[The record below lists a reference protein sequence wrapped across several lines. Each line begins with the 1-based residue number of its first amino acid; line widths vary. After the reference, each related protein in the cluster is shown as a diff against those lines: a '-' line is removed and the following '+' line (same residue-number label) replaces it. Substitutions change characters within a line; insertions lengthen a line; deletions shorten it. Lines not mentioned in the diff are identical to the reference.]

1 MKTQSMTG
9 YGKGETD
16 SFRVEIRS
24 INHKNLDIK
33 LSLPQYLYCHEL
45 DIKKEVRKKFQRGRF
60 EVYVFKQEEGKKNLT
75 LNMDVAREYLEALK
89 SLKKELSIDGDISL
103 NNIATHRDVFLYEE
117 EDIELPKLFNA
128 LGNALD
134 ELEKSRIDEGVVLVN
149 DITGRIKI
157 LNKCLS
163 SIKSGRKEFI
173 DGAKERLYERL
184 KEILENT
191 PVDETRLIQ
200 ETAVLIERS
209 DITEEIVRAE
219 SHLIR
224 IDELSVEGGAVG
236 KKIDFFVQEL
246 RREVNTI
253 GAKASDIDIIRQTV
267 DMKNEL
273 EKIREQVQNIQ

>member
-45 DIKKEVRKKFQRGRF
+45 DIKKEVRKRFPRGRI
-60 EVYVFKQEEGKKNLT
+60 EVYVFKQEEGKRNLT
-75 LNMDVAREYLEALK
+75 LNMDVARVYFKALK
-89 SLKKELSIDGDISL
+89 SLKEELSIDGDISL
-103 NNIATHRDVFLYEE
+103 NNIAAQRDIFLYEE
-117 EDIELPKLFNA
+117 EDIELPKLFDA

-134 ELEKSRIDEGVVLVN
+134 ELEKSRTDEGVVLVN
-149 DITGRIKI
+149 DMSGRIEI

-163 SIKSGRKEFI
+163 SIKSRRKEYI
-173 DGAKERLYERL
+173 EGAKVRLYERL

-191 PVDETRLIQ
+191 PIDETRLIQ
-200 ETAVLIERS
+200 ETAILIERS

-224 IDELSVEGGAVG
+224 IGELSVEGGAVG

>member
-45 DIKKEVRKKFQRGRF
+45 DIKKEVRKRFPRGRI
-60 EVYVFKQEEGKKNLT
+60 EVYVFKQEEGKRNLT
-75 LNMDVAREYLEALK
+75 LNMDVAREYFEALK
-89 SLKKELSIDGDISL
+89 SLKEELSIDGDISL
-103 NNIATHRDVFLYEE
+103 NNIAAQRDIFLYEE
-117 EDIELPKLFNA
+117 EDIELPKLFDA

-149 DITGRIKI
+149 DITGRIEI
-157 LNKCLS
+157 LNKYLS
-163 SIKSGRKEFI
+163 SIKGRRKKYI
-173 DGAKERLYERL
+173 DVAKVRLFERL
-184 KEILENT
+184 KELLENT
-191 PVDETRLIQ
+191 PVDEIRLIQ
-200 ETAVLIERS
+200 ETAILIERS

-224 IDELSVEGGAVG
+224 IGELSLEGSAVG

-253 GAKASDIDIIRQTV
+253 GAKASDIDIIGQTV

>member
-45 DIKKEVRKKFQRGRF
+45 DIKKEVRKRFPRGRI
-60 EVYVFKQEEGKKNLT
+60 EVYVFKQEEGKRNLT
-75 LNMDVAREYLEALK
+75 LNMDVAREYFEALK
-89 SLKKELSIDGDISL
+89 SLKEELSIDGDISL
-103 NNIATHRDVFLYEE
+103 NNIAAQRDIFLYEE
-117 EDIELPKLFNA
+117 EDIELPKLFDA

-134 ELEKSRIDEGVVLVN
+134 ELEKSRMDEGAVLVN
-149 DITGRIKI
+149 DMSGRIEI

-163 SIKSGRKEFI
+163 SIKSRRKEYI
-173 DGAKERLYERL
+173 DGAKVRLYERL

-191 PVDETRLIQ
+191 PIDETRLIQ
-200 ETAVLIERS
+200 ETAILIERS

-219 SHLIR
+219 SHLMR
-224 IDELSVEGGAVG
+224 IGELSVEGGAVG

>member
-45 DIKKEVRKKFQRGRF
+45 DIKKEVRKRFQRGRF
-60 EVYVFKQEEGKKNLT
+60 EVYVFKQEEGKRNLT
-75 LNMDVAREYLEALK
+75 LNMDVAREYFEALK
-89 SLKKELSIDGDISL
+89 SLKEELSIDGDVGL
-103 NNIATHRDVFLYEE
+103 NNITTHRDIFQYEE
-117 EDIELPKLFNA
+117 EEIELPKIFEA
-128 LGNALD
+128 LGDALD

-149 DITGRIKI
+149 DITGRIEI
-157 LNKCLS
+157 LNKYLS
-163 SIKSGRKEFI
+163 SIKGRRKEYI
-173 DGAKERLYERL
+173 DVAKVSLFERL
-184 KEILENT
+184 KELLENT
-191 PVDETRLIQ
+191 PVDEIRLIQ
-200 ETAVLIERS
+200 ETAILIERS

-224 IDELSVEGGAVG
+224 IGELSLEGSAVG

-253 GAKASDIDIIRQTV
+253 GAKASDIDIIGQTV

>member
-45 DIKKEVRKKFQRGRF
+45 DIKKEVRKKFQRGRI

-89 SLKKELSIDGDISL
+89 SLKEELSIDGDISL
-103 NNIATHRDVFLYEE
+103 NNIAAQRDIFLYEE
-117 EDIELPKLFNA
+117 EDIELPKLFDA
-128 LGNALD
+128 LGHALD
-134 ELEKSRIDEGVVLVN
+134 ELEKSRIDEGAVLVN
-149 DITGRIKI
+149 DMSGRIEI

-163 SIKSGRKEFI
+163 SIKSRREEYI
-173 DGAKERLYERL
+173 DGAKIRLYERL

-200 ETAVLIERS
+200 ETAILIERS

-224 IDELSVEGGAVG
+224 IGELSVEGGAVG

>member
-89 SLKKELSIDGDISL
+89 SLKEELSIDGDISL
-103 NNIATHRDVFLYEE
+103 NNIAAQRDIFLYEE
-117 EDIELPKLFNA
+117 EDIELPKLFDA
-128 LGNALD
+128 LGHALD
-134 ELEKSRIDEGVVLVN
+134 ELEKSRIDEGAVLVN
-149 DITGRIKI
+149 DMSGRIEI

-163 SIKSGRKEFI
+163 SIKSRREEYI
-173 DGAKERLYERL
+173 DGAKIRLYERL

-200 ETAVLIERS
+200 ETAILIERS

-224 IDELSVEGGAVG
+224 IGELSVEGGAVG

>member
-24 INHKNLDIK
+24 INHKNLDVK

-45 DIKKEVRKKFQRGRF
+45 DIKKEVRKRFQRGRF
-60 EVYVFKQEEGKKNLT
+60 EVYVFKQEEGKRNLT
-75 LNMDVAREYLEALK
+75 LNMDVAREYFEALK
-89 SLKKELSIDGDISL
+89 SLKEELSIDGDISL
-103 NNIATHRDVFLYEE
+103 NNIAAQRDIFLYEE
-117 EDIELPKLFNA
+117 EDIELPKLFDA

-149 DITGRIKI
+149 DITGRIEF
-157 LNKCLS
+157 LNKYLS
-163 SIKSGRKEFI
+163 SIKSRRKEYI
-173 DGAKERLYERL
+173 DVAKVRLFERL
-184 KEILENT
+184 KELLENT
-191 PVDETRLIQ
+191 PVDEIRLIQ
-200 ETAVLIERS
+200 ETAILIERS

-224 IDELSVEGGAVG
+224 IGELSVEGSAVG

-253 GAKASDIDIIRQTV
+253 GAKASDIDIIGQTV

>member
-45 DIKKEVRKKFQRGRF
+45 DIKKEVRKRFQRGRF
-60 EVYVFKQEEGKKNLT
+60 EVYVFKQEEGKRNLT
-75 LNMDVAREYLEALK
+75 LNMDVAREYFEALK
-89 SLKKELSIDGDISL
+89 SLKEELSIDGDISL
-103 NNIATHRDVFLYEE
+103 DNIAAQRDIFLYEE
-117 EDIELPKLFNA
+117 KDIELPKLFDA

-149 DITGRIKI
+149 DITGRIEI
-157 LNKCLS
+157 LNKSLS
-163 SIKSGRKEFI
+163 SIKSRRKEFI
-173 DGAKERLYERL
+173 EGAKARLYERL

-224 IDELSVEGGAVG
+224 IGELSLEGGAIG

-253 GAKASDIDIIRQTV
+253 GAKASDIDIIGQTV

>member
-45 DIKKEVRKKFQRGRF
+45 DIKKEVRKRFPRGRI
-60 EVYVFKQEEGKKNLT
+60 EVYVFKQEEGKRNLT
-75 LNMDVAREYLEALK
+75 LNMDVAREYFEELK
-89 SLKKELSIDGDISL
+89 SLKEELSIDGDISL
-103 NNIATHRDVFLYEE
+103 NNIAAQRDIFLYEE
-117 EDIELPKLFNA
+117 EDIELPKLFDA

-134 ELEKSRIDEGVVLVN
+134 ELEKSRMDEGAVLVN
-149 DITGRIKI
+149 DMSGRIEI

-163 SIKSGRKEFI
+163 SIKSRRKEYI
-173 DGAKERLYERL
+173 DGAKVRLYERL

-191 PVDETRLIQ
+191 PIDETRLIQ
-200 ETAVLIERS
+200 ETAILIERS

-219 SHLIR
+219 SHLMR
-224 IDELSVEGGAVG
+224 IGELSVEGGAVG

>member
-24 INHKNLDIK
+24 INHKNLDVK

-45 DIKKEVRKKFQRGRF
+45 DIKKEVRKRFQRGRF
-60 EVYVFKQEEGKKNLT
+60 EVYVFKQEEGKRNLT
-75 LNMDVAREYLEALK
+75 LNMDVAREYFEALK
-89 SLKKELSIDGDISL
+89 SLKEELSIDGDISL
-103 NNIATHRDVFLYEE
+103 NNIAAQRDIFLYEE
-117 EDIELPKLFNA
+117 EDIELPKLFDA

-149 DITGRIKI
+149 DITGRIEI
-157 LNKCLS
+157 LNKYLS
-163 SIKSGRKEFI
+163 SIKGRRKEYI
-173 DGAKERLYERL
+173 DVAKVSLFERL
-184 KEILENT
+184 KELLENT
-191 PVDETRLIQ
+191 PVDEIRLIQ
-200 ETAVLIERS
+200 ETAILIERS

-224 IDELSVEGGAVG
+224 IGELSLEGSAVG

-253 GAKASDIDIIRQTV
+253 GAKASDIDIIGQTV

>member
-45 DIKKEVRKKFQRGRF
+45 DIKKEVRKRFPRGRI
-60 EVYVFKQEEGKKNLT
+60 EVYVFKQEEGKRNLT
-75 LNMDVAREYLEALK
+75 LNMDVAREYFEALK

-103 NNIATHRDVFLYEE
+103 NNIAAQRDIFLYEE
-117 EDIELPKLFNA
+117 EDIELPKLFDA

-134 ELEKSRIDEGVVLVN
+134 ELEKSRTDEGVVLVN
-149 DITGRIKI
+149 DMSGRIEI

-163 SIKSGRKEFI
+163 SIKSRRKEYI
-173 DGAKERLYERL
+173 EGAKVRLYERL
-184 KEILENT
+184 KEILKNT

-200 ETAVLIERS
+200 ETAILIERS

-224 IDELSVEGGAVG
+224 IGELSVEGGAVG

>member
-45 DIKKEVRKKFQRGRF
+45 DIKKEVRKRFPRGRF
-60 EVYVFKQEEGKKNLT
+60 EVYVFKQEEGKRNLT
-75 LNMDVAREYLEALK
+75 LNMDVAREYFEALK
-89 SLKKELSIDGDISL
+89 SLKEELSIDGDISL
-103 NNIATHRDVFLYEE
+103 NNIAAQRDIFLYEE
-117 EDIELPKLFNA
+117 EDIELPKLFDA
-128 LGNALD
+128 LGHALD
-134 ELEKSRIDEGVVLVN
+134 ELEKSRIDEGVALVN
-149 DITGRIKI
+149 DITGRIEI
-157 LNKCLS
+157 LNQCLS
-163 SIKSGRKEFI
+163 SIKSRRKEFI
-173 DGAKERLYERL
+173 DGAKTRLYERL

-224 IDELSVEGGAVG
+224 IAELSVEGGSVG

-253 GAKASDIDIIRQTV
+253 GAKASDIDIIGQTV

-273 EKIREQVQNIQ
+273 EKIREQIQNIQ

>member
-45 DIKKEVRKKFQRGRF
+45 DIKKEVRRKFSRGRF
-60 EVYVFKQEEGKKNLT
+60 EVYIFKQEEGKKNLT
-75 LNMDVAREYLEALK
+75 LNMDVAREYFEALK
-89 SLKKELSIDGDISL
+89 SLKEELSIDGDISL

-134 ELEKSRIDEGVVLVN
+134 ELEKSRIDEGVVLVC

-173 DGAKERLYERL
+173 DGAKARLYERL